1 MFPEEEIQK
10 ITNKIEEK
18 LDQSVAKIFPV
29 KGKKHTL
36 KLEELKFGST
46 KALHSLKKQKEIKL
60 KNRSLTLPVRAHLT
74 LWDNLTGE
82 KIDDKTVKIMRLP
95 ALTQRYTYLVD
106 GNEYQASNQLRLKA
120 GVYTKFANNG
130 ELQTQIN
137 VGNKP
142 GFKIK
147 MDPEDQ
153 ILYISARSSNIS
165 LYAFLK
171 GMGIK
176 DSYMEQFLG
185 KEILDTNRREKEHR
199 TKKAVKNFAKKIVY
213 SDHTNLDKA
222 KEDIKTYFNEAEMDK
237 ETTEITLGKSFE
249 RVNADLILHA
259 AQKLIK
265 VMQNKEEE
273 DDRDSLVF
281 KKFMSVEDHLS
292 ERIDKSVDKIK
303 RNVEYNVDNHEEIKK
318 IVSPNLFNEPI
329 KSFFTSSDIT
339 AATEI
344 TNPLAALGNYR
355 KVTIMGEGG
364 ISSPNQLS
372 DDMINI
378 NPSQFGFLD
387 PVHTP
392 ESQKIGAN
400 LHLGVATDIEDGELK
415 TRVINAKTKEVEK
428 ISPKQM
434 SESTVAFPDQYDKKK
449 KKFKNKTVKVMDKKE
464 VNEVD
469 SSKVDYI
476 LLSDKSMFDHTTNLI
491 PFLQNTQGNRA
502 MMGGKMQE
510 QALSLKNREA
520 PLVQSAVTEDGSTFE
535 ESLGNN
541 NAIKAPVAGEI
552 TSTDPLTIKKSNGD
566 EIEIDTYDKFPL
578 GGSSMVTHEIRVKVG
593 DKVQKGELLADS
605 NFTRDGSMALGTNLN
620 VAFMPYKGYTFE
632 DGLVISDSAAEKMR
646 SEHLYT
652 FEFEKDTNTTM
663 DKERFMM
670 IFPRE
675 LKTGNAQKM
684 DDDGVIKKG
693 AMVKKGDKLLVALR
707 KKNLTE
713 TDYLLKNIHKNLA
726 PDQAPFT
733 IEWENE
739 NEGEVNEVVRNGNL
753 IKIIVETEEKA
764 KEGDKIVGRY
774 GNKGTI
780 SKIIPDNEA
789 PHNEDGK
796 PVEIIL
802 NPHTVP
808 SRMNPSQLL
817 ETAAGKIADKTGKP
831 YKINNFSG
839 EDYLDKIKKDL
850 KKHGL
855 SEKEKIIDPTE
866 GELEN
871 PIFTGKQYFL
881 KLKHQTKKKF
891 SARGVGE
898 GYDENEQPIQGG
910 KSSGQSMDILTNYT
924 LLAHGAKHNL
934 KEMSTLKGQRN
945 DEFWRSFQVG
955 APLPKLETP
964 FVFDKFIDELKGLGV
979 NVKKGEKHYQLMA
992 MTDKD
997 IEEMSAGEINDAT
1010 IVRAK
1015 DLKEEKGGLFDPD
1028 ITGGLDTEDKG
1039 KWSHINL
1046 EEPIPNPVFKN
1057 AIVSILG
1064 ITNKKFNNVLAGDE
1078 KLNGKT
1084 GGEAIKDALSQVD
1097 IDEAI
1102 KEAKEEAKKTK
1113 SAPKKD
1119 RLHKRIRYLKALKKT
1134 DKRPEDYVLTKM
1146 PILPPKFRP
1155 VYELP
1160 NGSLNVS
1167 DINELYKHTILV
1179 NKALKQDKELGLLNE
1194 KEIGDMRKELF
1205 KSMEAVQ
1212 GLSDPI
1218 TNDAVRRGK
1227 KGILREIGGTSGTQ
1241 PKNAFFQNR
1250 VMRKRQDLTG
1260 RSIIVAG
1267 PDLDIDTIGLPEEMA
1282 WNIFKPQVIRK
1293 LTQEAAIPGA
1303 EARDEHW
1310 EKRSETAKKML
1321 KEVAEETPV
1330 ILNRAPS
1337 LHKFSTMAFKPKLIE
1352 GKSIQLPSLVTGGF
1366 NADFDGD
1373 CALDVC
1379 SIGLD
1384 EGFMEWNKEKMK
1396 KKSKSPLTEYPLSD
1410 MMYVSNYKGEDK
1422 MVGHIGELIVD
1433 GEFVSGNI
1441 HLKKFPRIEE
1451 SKEVKDNT
1459 EIYDVPDGVTVLA
1472 MDEEGNKKWMPV
1484 SKFHIHKNLKMRK
1497 IRTNRLND
1505 YLVSDDH
1512 SLTVINDEL
1521 KIKKSVGEINDMMP
1535 VVTEIEEPEDPIDVI
1550 TPINDSYV
1558 NAGYN
1563 SRLKKEIPLNKETGY
1578 IFGAFIGDGNAT
1590 LSKGKLINKIQL
1602 SNSSEPLINKWK
1614 EIISSWLNE
1623 EINFN
1628 TYEKPHT
1635 WEGHDCMS
1643 IVTEFSEGNIAKMF
1657 YDLFGH
1663 GAENK
1668 HLPSWFMNTSKEF
1681 RLGLL
1686 SGLLDTDGSI
1696 TEVKAK
1702 AKKKKQVQFSYHT
1715 KSLELS
1721 KQVQLLCKS
1730 LGLKSNVTIYEQNDM
1745 EYQNVSMSSVTMENV
1760 KDDLLIV
1767 TENRKE
1773 ALSKLKT
1780 DAVAS
1785 SRYDLVPL
1793 PEKLG
1798 QKIRSAV
1805 GSKERKIYA
1814 PISNTMK
1821 RGYTSRLVAKRAIK
1835 KLGDEFFKE
1844 DLLKKWKEIVEDE
1857 TVTWARITKIEEYTK
1872 ETTAYDITVPD
1883 VWTFT
1888 LASGLVVYDTM
1899 AVHVP
1904 VSKEAKEEALEKMLP
1919 SKNLFR
1925 PGHNNFMYTPG
1936 HEQILGLYYLTKNPD
1951 KKELK
1956 GEYSS
1961 KSEALKAYREA
1972 KKNKEKWSKE
1982 DPIKVNGD
1990 IITIGKIIVNQ
2001 VLPKEYRKYDKA
2013 IDKGYLKKMFS
2024 ELGEDEE
2031 FDNSKLADIANELKN
2046 LGNEH
2051 VYKRGFTVGIS
2062 DLDIDKKKKDK
2073 IYNEAK
2079 KKVEKARKKPKE
2091 QAQIEIAKIMNEA
2104 EKKVYKQ
2111 IVDDNPD
2118 NAFVVMQRSGARG
2131 NEHNVRQILGGPGIL
2146 ADNKNE
2152 IVPVPVTK
2160 SYGEGI
2166 DTADYWTTMYGAR
2179 KGMIDRAKSTAEPGA
2194 FNKEL
2199 INNTLDHLVT
2209 EKDCGT
2215 SRGKVMNIYDKD
2227 AKNRF
2232 LAESVRNGG
2241 KIVANKNDLLNYK
2254 LLKELKKIGVQQ
2266 VKVRT
2271 PLKCEAEEGLCSKC
2285 YGAFADGQEPEV
2297 GDNIGIIAGEAMTE
2311 PTTQMTMNSFH
2322 SGGVMSNEEGK
2333 AQGMERLDQIF
2344 HMPKTLKGK
2353 ATLAKKN
2360 GVVNKINKTAT
2371 GKEVFINGT
2380 KHFVPNK
2387 RKVTVKK
2394 GDSVKKGDKISSGV
2408 IKPQELMKL
2417 KGLDSVRD
2425 YLTDELSETYGN
2437 DIHKPTIETVVQKV
2451 TNLTKINDPGDS
2463 FFMEG
2468 QYAPLNKV
2476 EAINRKDSM
2485 SVEVEDAI
2493 GKTLAESVAGCS
2505 EGSVLTAKMVDKI
2518 KNAGNRKVKIKHKKI
2533 SHSPELKGINQ
2544 LPYYREDWMSKMNVG
2559 DIPRQFAESAAQGSS
2574 SKFKDTNNP
2583 IPAFAHGATFGE
2595 SADKY

>member
-1 MFPEEEIQK
+1 MFPEKEIQK
-10 ITNKIEEK
+10 ITNKIEKK
-18 LDQSVAKIFPV
+18 LDEAVGKIFPV
-29 KGKKHTL
+29 DGKKHTL
-36 KLEELKFGST
+36 KLEEVKFGKT
-46 KALHSLKKQKEIKL
+46 KALNSLKKQRDLKL
-60 KNRSLTLPVRAHLT
+60 KNRSLTIPVRAHLT

-106 GNEYQASNQLRLKA
+106 GNEYQAANQLRLKA
-120 GVYTKFANNG
+120 GAYTKFANNG

-153 ILYISARSSNIS
+153 ILYLSARSSNIS

-176 DSYMEQFLG
+176 DSYMEQFFG
-185 KEILDTNRREKEHR
+185 KEILETNRREKEHR
-199 TKKAVKNFAKKIVY
+199 SKQAVKNFGKKVAY
-213 SDHTNLDKA
+213 SDEKGLDKI
-222 KEDIKTYFNEAEMDK
+222 KEDVKKYFEEAEMDK
-237 ETTEITLGKSFE
+237 ETTEITLGRGFDK
-249 RVNADLILHA
+249 VNADMILHA

-281 KKFMSVEDHLS
+281 KKYLSIEDHLA

-303 RNVEYNVDNHEEIKK
+303 RGIEYNVDNHEEIKK
-318 IVSPNLFNEPI
+318 IVSPNSFNDPI

-378 NPSQFGFLD
+378 NPSQLGFLD

-400 LHLGVATDIEDGELK
+400 LHLGVATDAEDGELK
-415 TRVINAKTKEVEK
+415 TRVINAKSGKVEK
-428 ISPKQM
+428 INPRTM
-434 SESTVAFPDQYDKKK
+434 SESVIAFPDQYDKKK
-449 KKFKNKTVKVMDKKE
+449 KKFKNDKIKAMVKKE
-464 VNEVD
+464 IDEVT
-469 SSKVDYI
+469 KGEVDYI
-476 LLSDKSMFDHTTNLI
+476 LLSDKSMFDHTTNMI

-520 PLVQSAVTEDGSTFE
+520 PLVQSSVTEGGSTFE

-552 TSTDPLTIKKSNGD
+552 TSLDPLTIKKGNGD
-566 EIEIDTYDKFPL
+566 KVEIELYDHFPL
-578 GGSSMVTHEIRVKVG
+578 GGSSMVNHEVNVKVG

-605 NFTRDGSMALGTNLN
+605 NFTRDGSLALGTNLN
-620 VAFMPYKGYTFE
+620 VGFMPYKGYTFE
-632 DGLVISDSAAEKMR
+632 DGLVITESAANKMT

-663 DKERFMM
+663 DKDKFHSL
-670 IFPRE
+670 FPKE
-675 LKTGNAQKM
+675 LDSENYQKL
-684 DDDGVIKKG
+684 DDSGVITKG
-693 AMVKKGDKLLVALR
+693 KEVKDGDKLLVALR
-707 KKNLTE
+707 KKTLTE
-713 TDYLLKNIHKNLA
+713 ADTLLKNIHKNLA

-733 IEWENE
+733 IEWDNE
-739 NEGEVNEVVRNGNL
+739 NKGTVNEVVRNGNL
-753 IKIIVETEEKA
+753 IKIIVETEEKS

-780 SKIIPDNEA
+780 SKIIPDSEA
-789 PHNEDGK
+789 PHNEEGK
-796 PVEIIL
+796 PLEIIL

-831 YKINNFSG
+831 YKIDNFSG
-839 EDYLDKIKKDL
+839 EDYLEKIKKDL

-855 SEKEKIIDPTE
+855 SEKEKIIDPIE
-866 GELEN
+866 GEIEN

-891 SARGVGE
+891 SSRAIGE

-934 KEMSTLKGQRN
+934 KEMSTLKGQKN
-945 DEFWRSFQVG
+945 DEFWRNFQVG
-955 APLPKLETP
+955 GPLPELQTP

-992 MTDKD
+992 MTDSD
-997 IEEMSAGEINDAT
+997 IEEMSNGEIDDAT

-1028 ITGGLDTEDKG
+1028 ITGGLDTQDRG

-1046 EEPIPNPVFKN
+1046 EEPIPNPVFKKP
-1057 AIVSILG
+1057 ITSILG
-1064 ITNKKFNNVLAGDE
+1064 ITQKKFDNVLAGND
-1078 KLNGKT
+1078 KLNGET
-1084 GGEAIKDALSQVD
+1084 GGKAIKEALSNVD
-1097 IDEAI
+1097 IDEAV
-1102 KEAKEEAKKTK
+1102 EEAKREKEQTK
-1113 SAPKKD
+1113 SAAKKD
-1119 RLHKRIRYLKALKKT
+1119 RLNKKIRYLKALKKT
-1134 DKRPEDYVLTKM
+1134 GKKPEDYVLTKM
-1146 PILPPKFRP
+1146 PILPPRFRP

-1167 DINELYKHTILV
+1167 DVNELYKHTILV
-1179 NKALKQDKELGLLNE
+1179 NKALKQDKKLGLLDE
-1194 KEIGDMRKELF
+1194 KELGNMRKELF
-1205 KSMEAVQ
+1205 NSMEAVQ

-1293 LTQEAAIPGA
+1293 LTQEGGIPGA
-1303 EARDEHW
+1303 QARDEHW
-1310 EKRSETAKKML
+1310 EKRSDTAKKVL
-1321 KEVAEETPV
+1321 REVAEDTPV

-1373 CALDVC
+1373 
-1379 SIGLD
+1379 
-1384 EGFMEWNKEKMK
+1384 
-1396 KKSKSPLTEYPLSD
+1396 
-1410 MMYVSNYKGEDK
+1410 
-1422 MVGHIGELIVD
+1422 
-1433 GEFVSGNI
+1433 
-1441 HLKKFPRIEE
+1441 
-1451 SKEVKDNT
+1451 
-1459 EIYDVPDGVTVLA
+1459 
-1472 MDEEGNKKWMPV
+1472 
-1484 SKFHIHKNLKMRK
+1484 
-1497 IRTNRLND
+1497 
-1505 YLVSDDH
+1505 
-1512 SLTVINDEL
+1512 
-1521 KIKKSVGEINDMMP
+1521 
-1535 VVTEIEEPEDPIDVI
+1535 
-1550 TPINDSYV
+1550 
-1558 NAGYN
+1558 
-1563 SRLKKEIPLNKETGY
+1563 
-1578 IFGAFIGDGNAT
+1578 
-1590 LSKGKLINKIQL
+1590 
-1602 SNSSEPLINKWK
+1602 
-1614 EIISSWLNE
+1614 
-1623 EINFN
+1623 
-1628 TYEKPHT
+1628 
-1635 WEGHDCMS
+1635 
-1643 IVTEFSEGNIAKMF
+1643 
-1657 YDLFGH
+1657 
-1663 GAENK
+1663 
-1668 HLPSWFMNTSKEF
+1668 
-1681 RLGLL
+1681 
-1686 SGLLDTDGSI
+1686 
-1696 TEVKAK
+1696 
-1702 AKKKKQVQFSYHT
+1702 
-1715 KSLELS
+1715 
-1721 KQVQLLCKS
+1721 
-1730 LGLKSNVTIYEQNDM
+1730 
-1745 EYQNVSMSSVTMENV
+1745 
-1760 KDDLLIV
+1760 
-1767 TENRKE
+1767 
-1773 ALSKLKT
+1773 
-1780 DAVAS
+1780 
-1785 SRYDLVPL
+1785 
-1793 PEKLG
+1793 
-1798 QKIRSAV
+1798 
-1805 GSKERKIYA
+1805 
-1814 PISNTMK
+1814 
-1821 RGYTSRLVAKRAIK
+1821 
-1835 KLGDEFFKE
+1835 
-1844 DLLKKWKEIVEDE
+1844 
-1857 TVTWARITKIEEYTK
+1857 
-1872 ETTAYDITVPD
+1872 
-1883 VWTFT
+1883 
-1888 LASGLVVYDTM
+1888 TM

-1904 VSKEAKEEALEKMLP
+1904 VSEEAKKEAFEKMLP

-1936 HEQILGLYYLTKNPD
+1936 HEQILGLYYLTKDP
-1951 KKELK
+1951 K
-1956 GEYSS
+1956 GDPERSFAT
-1961 KSEALKAYREA
+1961 KSEAVKTYQKA

-1982 DPIKVNGD
+1982 APIEVGGEKM
-1990 IITIGKIIVNQ
+1990 TIGKIIVNQ
-2001 VLPKEYRKYDKA
+2001 ELPKEFRKYDGA
-2013 IDKGYLKKMFS
+2013 IDKKYLKDMFVK
-2024 ELGEDEE
+2024 LGEDED

-2051 VYKRGFTVGIS
+2051 IYKRGFTVGIS
-2062 DLDIDKKKKDK
+2062 DLDINKKKKDK
-2073 IYNEAK
+2073 IYDKAKKEVEKAK
-2079 KKVEKARKKPKE
+2079 KKPKK
-2091 QAQIEIAKIMNEA
+2091 QAQKEIAKIMNKA
-2104 EKKVYKQ
+2104 EKEVYKT
-2111 IVDDNPD
+2111 ITEENPD
-2118 NAFVVMQRSGARG
+2118 NAFVIMQRSGARG

-2215 SRGKVMNIYDKD
+2215 HQGKTMPIYDKD
-2227 AKNRF
+2227 AKNRY
-2232 LAESVRNGG
+2232 LAESVRSGG
-2241 KIVANKNDLLNYK
+2241 KIVAHRNDLLNYK
-2254 LLKELKKIGVQQ
+2254 LLKELKKMGVTQ
-2266 VKVRT
+2266 VKLRT
-2271 PLKCEAEEGLCSKC
+2271 PLKCEASEGLCSKC

-2311 PTTQMTMNSFH
+2311 PTTQMTMNAFH

-2333 AQGMERLDQIF
+2333 AQGMERLQQIF
-2344 HMPKTLKGK
+2344 HMPKTVKGK
-2353 ATLAKKN
+2353 ATLSN
-2360 GVVNKINKTAT
+2360 TSGVISKIESTAT
-2371 GKEVFINGT
+2371 GKEVYVNGK
-2380 KHFVPNK
+2380 KHFIPNK
-2387 RKVTVKK
+2387 RKVIVKK
-2394 GDSVKKGDKISSGV
+2394 GDSVKKGDRLCSGV
-2408 IKPQELMKL
+2408 IKPQELMDL
-2417 KGLDSVRD
+2417 KGLDSVRE
-2425 YLTDELSETYGN
+2425 YLTDELSETYGG

-2463 FFMEG
+2463 NFMEG
-2468 QYAPLNKV
+2468 QFAPLNKV
-2476 EAINRKDSM
+2476 ESINRQDNL
-2485 SVEVEDAI
+2485 SVDVEDAI
-2493 GKTLAESVAGCS
+2493 GKTLAENIGGMS
-2505 EGSVLTAKMVDKI
+2505 EGSILTPKMVDKL
-2518 KNAGNRKVKIKHKKI
+2518 KQSGNQKVKIKHKKI
-2533 SHSPELKGINQ
+2533 NHSPELKGINQ

-2559 DIPRQFAESAAQGSS
+2559 DIPRQFAESASQGLS
-2574 SKFKDTNNP
+2574 SKYKDTNNP
-2583 IPAFAHGATFGE
+2583 IPAFAHGASFGQG
-2595 SADKY
+2595 DKY

>member
-566 EIEIDTYDKFPL
+566 EIEIDTYNKFPL
-578 GGSSMVTHEIRVKVG
+578 GGSSMVTHEIKVEVG

-605 NFTRDGSMALGTNLN
+605 NFTKDGTMALGTNLN

-663 DKERFMM
+663 DKERFNI

-675 LKTGNAQKM
+675 LKTDNAQKM
-684 DDDGVIKKG
+684 DDEGVIKKG
-693 AMVKKGDKLLVALR
+693 ALVKKGDKLLVALR

-733 IEWENE
+733 IEWDNE

-1373 CALDVC
+1373 SCLDVGIYGVKDTGN
-1379 SIGLD
+1379 SA
-1384 EGFMEWNKEKMK
+1384 
-1396 KKSKSPLTEYPLSD
+1396 LTKALPND
-1410 MMYVSNYKGEDK
+1410 MMYVDHKGEENK
-1422 MVGHIGELIVD
+1422 MAGHIGEVIAQGNYLTGTVD
-1433 GEFVSGNI
+1433 LE
-1441 HLKKFPRIEE
+1441 KFPRIEE
-1451 SKEVKDNT
+1451 SKKVKDNK
-1459 EIYDVPDGVTVLA
+1459 EIYDVPEGITVLS
-1472 MDEEGNKKWMPV
+1472 MDENGNKVWKPV

-1497 IRTNRLND
+1497 VKTSKRNE
-1505 YLVSDDH
+1505 YLISDDH
-1512 SLTVINDEL
+1512 SLTHITDDLEV
-1521 KIKKSVGEINDMMP
+1521 KKTVGDVGNIMP
-1535 VVTEIEEPEDPIDVI
+1535 VVTKIQEPENPIEELNI
-1550 TPINDSYV
+1550 
-1558 NAGYN
+1558 
-1563 SRLKKEIPLNKETGY
+1563 KKGLYKVASKNVRMKDKIKLNQETGY
-1578 IFGAFIGDGNAT
+1578 TFGCYIGDGWTGWNNKKRPSQLT
-1590 LSKGKLINKIQL
+1590 ICNSDDELLTKVKNTISKWVNEPIHFGIIENPHDYDGHNSFSQKMVCHERHLSKL
-1602 SNSSEPLINKWK
+1602 
-1614 EIISSWLNE
+1614 
-1623 EINFN
+1623 F
-1628 TYEKPHT
+1628 
-1635 WEGHDCMS
+1635 C
-1643 IVTEFSEGNIAKMF
+1643 
-1657 YDLFGH
+1657 DLFGH

-1668 HLPSWFMNTSKEF
+1668 HLPSWFINTSREF

-1686 SGLLDTDGSI
+1686 AGLLDTDG
-1696 TEVKAK
+1696 TVTKVKAK
-1702 AKKKKQVQFSYHT
+1702 SKNKSQIQSSYHT
-1715 KSLELS
+1715 KSRELG
-1721 KQVQLLCKS
+1721 KQIQLLLKS
-1730 LGLKSNVTIYEQNDM
+1730 LGVGSGVSYYEKNNK
-1745 EYQNVSMSSVTMENV
+1745 EYLNVSISTVDLEKI
-1760 KDDLLIV
+1760 KDEIPLEITYKKELLNEI
-1767 TENRKE
+1767 E
-1773 ALSKLKT
+1773 T
-1780 DAVAS
+1780 DPVAS
-1785 SRYDLVPL
+1785 SRYDIVPL
-1793 PEKLG
+1793 PKELG

-1835 KLGDEFFKE
+1835 KLGDEFFE
-1844 DLLKKWKEIVEDE
+1844 EGLLKKWKEIVEDPNVE
-1857 TVTWARITKIEEYTK
+1857 WARITKIEEYTK

-2001 VLPKEYRKYDKA
+2001 VLPKEYRKYDEA
-2013 IDKGYLKKMFS
+2013 IDKGYLKNMFV

-2073 IYNEAK
+2073 IYDAAK

-2091 QAQIEIAKIMNEA
+2091 QAQKEIAKIMNEA

-2111 IVDDNPD
+2111 ITDDNPD

-2215 SRGKVMNIYDKD
+2215 SRGKVMKIYDKD

-2241 KIVANKNDLLNYK
+2241 KIVANKNDLLNFK
-2254 LLKELKKIGVQQ
+2254 LLKELKKIGVDQ

-2285 YGAFADGQEPEV
+2285 YGAFVDGQQPEI

-2311 PTTQMTMNSFH
+2311 PTTQMTMNAFH

-2333 AQGMERLDQIF
+2333 AQGMERLDQLF

-2353 ATLAKKN
+2353 ATLATKN
-2360 GVVNKINKTAT
+2360 GVVNKINDTAT

-2408 IKPQELMKL
+2408 VKPQELMKL

-2583 IPAFAHGATFGE
+2583 IPAFAHGAVFGE